1 MAEQKEANPAVN
13 KAAEIASHFAVLD
26 RRVLAVSDDV
36 SRFIDRPVASDAPV
50 EVDETDNDS
59 ACIRQKRVLVVD
71 DSLTIREVKR
81 HLLQAADYMVD
92 VAVDGMDG
100 WNAIRQNEYDLVVSD
115 VDMPR
120 MDGVELATR
129 IREDSRLCNLPIII
143 VSFKYRQE
151 ERVRGLNAG
160 VDHYLTKDSF
170 EDESFMSTVVDLIGA
185 A

>member
-1 MAEQKEANPAVN
+1 
-13 KAAEIASHFAVLD
+13 
-26 RRVLAVSDDV
+26 
-36 SRFIDRPVASDAPV
+36 
-50 EVDETDNDS
+50 
-59 ACIRQKRVLVVD
+59 
-71 DSLTIREVKR
+71 
-81 HLLQAADYMVD
+81 
-92 VAVDGMDG
+92 
-100 WNAIRQNEYDLVVSD
+100 
-115 VDMPR
+115 